1 MGVAAAPHG
10 RILALIREARRRA
23 RRRRLATVALILLGL
38 AVGFGSIHGGGSGG
52 STSAAAAARPVPLR
66 YSQPLLPTANGP
78 LTMVF
83 DDVRVVGFG
92 GLGPTL
98 YHCGPEH
105 KCWEMES
112 LAWSP
117 DGIRF
122 AFGVTSIGGAPKFD
136 GLHVGNTR
144 TGRVRI
150 IRKWDR
156 FAGEWLQLA
165 WSSDGERLA
174 AVYRSRIVVM
184 NADGSGARVVQTG
197 TRGND
202 SSPTW
207 SREGRRLAFATT
219 NGTDSSVYTIGID
232 GSRRHLVARHASW
245 PAWSPDGTR
254 IAVLACAGVKLF
266 TPAGRDMTSD
276 FVSACPHL
284 GVPGAPVWSPDGRR
298 IAMVTGTRT
307 GFGVK
312 SAYRDRGVWTMRAD
326 GSRLV
331 RLTTLTP
338 HSIPTEVAASWKRP
352 AWRPRPQ
359 G

>member
-1 MGVAAAPHG
+1 MDVAAASPG

-23 RRRRLATVALILLGL
+23 RRRRLAIVALVSLGVV
-38 AVGFGSIHGGGSGG
+38 VGFASIHGGGSDG
-52 STSAAAAARPVPLR
+52 STSAAATARPAPLR

-83 DDVRVVGFG
+83 GDVRVVALG

-98 YHCGPEH
+98 YRCGPEH

-117 DGIRF
+117 DGMHF
-122 AFGVTSIGGAPKFD
+122 AFGVTSIGGAPKFN

-144 TGRVRI
+144 TGQVRI
-150 IRKWDR
+150 IRKWHPG
-156 FAGEWLQLA
+156 AGEWLQLA

-184 NADGSGARVVQTG
+184 NADGSGARVVRTDSKG
-197 TRGND
+197 DD

-207 SREGRRLAFATT
+207 SRDGRRLAFAT
-219 NGTDSSVYTIGID
+219 NAGADSSVYTIRIG

-254 IAVLACAGVKLF
+254 IAVLACGGVKLF
-266 TPAGRDMTSD
+266 TPAGRDVTPNSV
-276 FVSACPHL
+276 FTCPHL

-326 GSRLV
+326 GSLLT
-331 RLTTLTP
+331 RLTILTP
-338 HSIPTEVAASWKRP
+338 RSIPTEVAASWKRP
-352 AWRPRPQ
+352 AWRPRPP